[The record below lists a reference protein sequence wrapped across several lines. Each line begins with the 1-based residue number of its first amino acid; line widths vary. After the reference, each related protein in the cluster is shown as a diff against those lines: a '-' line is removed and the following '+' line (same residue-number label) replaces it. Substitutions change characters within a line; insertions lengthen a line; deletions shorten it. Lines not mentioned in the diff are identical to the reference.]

1 MKSEKKLLKNINAS
15 DKNKKKILKPV
26 VKKPSKKAIFNKK
39 IKDYKEF
46 LKDDHDWDWAFI
58 IRLLSFKL
66 QRTRKCILE
75 NDIIKGSKK
84 VAREIKEVEI
94 LLNRVTEDNYFHE
107 ITKDFHKKH
116 GKLKTIYKKSEY
128 GPGWF
133 SSISKFT
140 KETPQNSKR
149 LHAQYARLW
158 TKASKMQ
165 QDDLKRAF
173 DLMNKNI
180 WNWWD

>member
-1 MKSEKKLLKNINAS
+1 MDVITKKL
-15 DKNKKKILKPV
+15 KKVKKTSARS
-26 VKKPSKKAIFNKK
+26 VKKPTKNKLFNKK
-39 IKDYKEF
+39 VKEYKEF
-46 LKDDHDWDWAFI
+46 LKNDHDWDWAYI
-58 IRLLSFKL
+58 IRLLRYKL
-66 QRTRKCILE
+66 ERTRKCILE

-84 VAREIKEVEI
+84 VAREIQVVEN
-94 LLNRVTEDNYFHE
+94 LLDRVAEDNYFHE

-116 GKLKTIYKKSEY
+116 GKLKSIYKKSEY
-128 GPGWF
+128 GPNWLT
-133 SSISKFT
+133 SISKFT
-140 KETPQNSKR
+140 KETPQNRKR

-165 QDDLKRAF
+165 QDDLKKAF